1 MTPFSPLKKATSIPA
16 SRNSWKLNFRK
27 RRRAVLRPCLGTNAR
42 RTLEIRTSYII
53 LQDTIGYLYNP
64 IYIFLLNPK
73 AKSRDSE
80 AIESRTTWDFF
91 ARQMASDYNLMLSLH
106 NYCANM
112 GHWGMHELFS
122 SSSSSSFSSCSV
134 WPQDSQHWD
143 LRPNWL
149 LSPASGKPHLY
160 QHPTVTVNRFRSS
173 KHVLISYHL
182 LGASY
187 WRCHNDEISTC
198 LSTRLAACASTYR
211 TKKTDEDYIP
221 REITIGFRKQSQ
233 RISCRPVALSSKRTL
248 ARPTSWNNILGI
260 VFYSMY
266 VLAWTGSIIVDIEL
280 YIYTCILYL
289 ICVNLSLSHLREN
302 QREASASVLS
312 RSFKLSDLM
321 LSFALHLDSQQQH
334 SRHLSV
340 PRTAWLSL
348 WHLSS

>member
-1 MTPFSPLKKATSIPA
+1 
-16 SRNSWKLNFRK
+16 
-27 RRRAVLRPCLGTNAR
+27 
-42 RTLEIRTSYII
+42 
-53 LQDTIGYLYNP
+53 
-64 IYIFLLNPK
+64 
-73 AKSRDSE
+73 
-80 AIESRTTWDFF
+80 
-91 ARQMASDYNLMLSLH
+91 MASDYTWSCHFTTIALTWDI
-106 NYCANM
+106 
-112 GHWGMHELFS
+112 WGMHELFS

-143 LRPNWL
+143 LRPDWL

-221 REITIGFRKQSQ
+221 RESIIGFRKQSQ

-280 YIYTCILYL
+280 YIYMYTVSYMCQ
-289 ICVNLSLSHLREN
+289 SLSFPLERESKRGKRVSPFPVF
-302 QREASASVLS
+302 QTFWSYL
-312 RSFKLSDLM
+312 LLCI
-321 LSFALHLDSQQQH
+321 
-334 SRHLSV
+334 
-340 PRTAWLSL
+340 
-348 WHLSS
+348 